1 MPTADLVLEGGGVKG
16 VGLVGAVDQL
26 IRSGY
31 NVERVAGTSAGSI
44 VAAFLAAGL
53 NADQLTEVMDSLR
66 YECVPDR
73 GPPGLPV
80 VSEGFSL
87 LRNGGAYEGDYVRD
101 FVFEKLKGFGVST
114 FGDLRRTDAGA
125 DPNLSDNRRYK
136 LVVMATDVTKGRL
149 LRLPW
154 DYPQLNLDPDRQIV
168 ADAVRASMSIP
179 LYFDPVTI
187 RDGKTGEATTLV
199 DGGVLSNFPVEI
211 FDRTDGNTPRWP
223 TFGIQILPDL
233 PIGSAQLLPPIAH
246 PALRAL
252 QLLPAG
258 RLLEQVLATAV
269 VGNDQTHLE
278 QPCVRCRTIRVDT
291 AGIGIVEFDASAQ
304 KRQMVAANGARAAGQ
319 FLQSWDWDRYK
330 RECRGAA
337 AAGSG

>member
-1 MPTADLVLEGGGVKG
+1 MPKVDLVLEGGGVKG

-26 IRSGY
+26 MRSGY
-31 NVERVAGTSAGSI
+31 TVERVAGTSAGSI
-44 VAAFLAAGL
+44 AGAFLAAGL
-53 NADQLTEVMDSLR
+53 NAEQLTEAMGCLQ
-66 YECVPDR
+66 YERVPDR
-73 GPPGLPV
+73 GPPGLPI

-125 DPNLSDNRRYK
+125 DPNLLDNQQYK
-136 LVVMATDVTKGRL
+136 LVVMATDVTRGRL

-154 DYPQLNLDPDRQIV
+154 DYRLLNLNPDDQIV

-179 LYFDPVTI
+179 LFFEPVTI
-187 RDGKTGEATTLV
+187 HDGKTGEATTLV

-233 PIGSAQLLPPIAH
+233 PVGSAQLLPPIAH
-246 PALRAL
+246 PALRTL
-252 QLLPAG
+252 RLLPAG
-258 RLLEQVLATAV
+258 RVLEQVVATAI

-278 QPCVRCRTIRVDT
+278 QPCVDCRTIRVDT
-291 AGIGIVEFDASAQ
+291 AGIGIVEFDASAK
-304 KRQMVAANGARAAGQ
+304 KRQMVVANGAKSAEQ
-319 FLQSWDWDRYK
+319 FLQTWDWDKYK
-330 RECRGAA
+330 KQCRGAA
-337 AAGSG
+337 ATGPE